1 MHVDTTLTWYTLS
14 DNITDNETESG
25 GRLRLSSRRL
35 WRCFHVMLWLRPPSR
50 STLYIYNVSAPG
62 TVASGHKDVGSAL
75 YLLLGEEGGRV
86 DVLGAVGG
94 LSVGTYD

>member
-1 MHVDTTLTWYTLS
+1 M
-14 DNITDNETESG
+14 
-25 GRLRLSSRRL
+25 
-35 WRCFHVMLWLRPPSR
+35 
-50 STLYIYNVSAPG
+50 
-62 TVASGHKDVGSAL
+62 ASGHKDVGSAL